1 MTSAAQQLPRS
12 DTKSFLIIL
21 ALALV
26 VRAVWIALIEVNP
39 VSDSQAY
46 DIFARNMALH
56 GVFGFKPDEPGAYW
70 AVGAPAIY
78 AASYI
83 VFGINNVAV
92 IFVNMISTCLT
103 LWLIYLLGRLYFNT
117 TTALIATLIFALWPV
132 TIQFSTAIASELHF
146 MAAMLA
152 ALLFWEKA
160 KLGQNFVLN
169 IVICGVLFAAATYI
183 RPVAQLIPVV
193 LVILGLIYRDSP
205 IWVLFAKLAVV
216 LVAIFLLIQPWS
228 ARNERVFGVPV
239 SISTNFGPN
248 LWMGNHPGTEG
259 GYTPLPEWT
268 HEMGEIERSEKLE
281 KVAVDYIKA
290 EPVAFVTRTLRKV
303 VLLHNRETIGVAWN
317 SSEIK
322 RVFGDL
328 GETLMKI
335 VSSLYWFAALGL
347 TIAAV
352 IYISWQGNARYVLS
366 APPFILIL
374 YLVAVHA
381 VIVVEDRYHLPQ
393 IPLMALLAA
402 AFLNATFF
410 KSKAALD

>member
-1 MTSAAQQLPRS
+1 MTNAAQHPSRS
-12 DTKSFLIIL
+12 DTKSFLIIM

-83 VFGINNVAV
+83 VFGINNFAV
-92 IFVNMISTCLT
+92 IFVNMISTGLI
-103 LWLIYLLGRLYFNT
+103 LWLIYLLGKLYFNT

-132 TIQFSTAIASELHF
+132 AIQFTTAIASELHF

-152 ALLFWEKA
+152 ALLFWAKA
-160 KLGQNFVLN
+160 KPGQNFVLN
-169 IVICGVLFAAATYI
+169 TVICGILFAAATYI

-205 IWVLFAKLAVV
+205 LWGLFAKLSIV

-268 HEMGEIERSEKLE
+268 HEMGEIERSEALE
-281 KVAVDYIKA
+281 QVAVDYIKA

-328 GETLMKI
+328 GETLMKVI
-335 VSSLYWFAALGL
+335 ASLYWFAALGL

-410 KSKAALD
+410 KSKPAID